1 LVKVITAVLVT
12 LPLAVEVVGL
22 ARLVAMQFLLLSLAL
37 EQDKAVLA
45 VQV

>member
-1 LVKVITAVLVT
+1 
-12 LPLAVEVVGL
+12 VEVVGL